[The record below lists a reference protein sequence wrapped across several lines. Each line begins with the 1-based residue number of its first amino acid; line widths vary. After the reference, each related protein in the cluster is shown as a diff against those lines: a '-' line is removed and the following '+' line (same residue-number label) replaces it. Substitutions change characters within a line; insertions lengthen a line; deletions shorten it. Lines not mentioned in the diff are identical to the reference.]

1 MMAVWYILASFL
13 PALMVVCFSMIVR
26 SKYMGLFLSV
36 IVIGV
41 SVYEG
46 FFHSQMIVFLDTLSL
61 IVGYL
66 FVDMYQLDKENQ
78 I

>member
-1 MMAVWYILASFL
+1 MTIWYILACTF
-13 PALMVVCFSMIVR
+13 PALMVICFSMIVR
-26 SKYMGLFLSV
+26 NKYTGLLLSV

-66 FVDMYQLDKENQ
+66 FVEMYSLDKENQ
-78 I
+78 T

>member
-1 MMAVWYILASFL
+1 MTIWYILAFTL
-13 PALMVVCFSMIVR
+13 PALMVICFSMIVR
-26 SKYMGLFLSV
+26 NKYTGLLLSV

-66 FVDMYQLDKENQ
+66 FVEMYSLDKENQ
-78 I
+78 T